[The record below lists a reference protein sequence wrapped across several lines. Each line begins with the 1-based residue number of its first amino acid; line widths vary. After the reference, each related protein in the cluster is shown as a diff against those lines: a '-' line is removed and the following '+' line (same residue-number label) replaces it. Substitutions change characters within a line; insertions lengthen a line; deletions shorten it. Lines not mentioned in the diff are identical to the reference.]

1 MKIKSPLLKHTVI
14 LGDML
19 ELGEN
24 SLKYHQEIIDLLIN
38 LNIKNCYL
46 VGSIFKKTNYPNY
59 FIHTKSINECRT
71 IISQNKI
78 QNSLILIKG
87 SRKIQLEKLTK
98 WL

>member
-1 MKIKSPLLKHTVI
+1 
-14 LGDML
+14 ML

-38 LNIKNCYL
+38 LNIKNFYFF
-46 VGSIFKKTNYPNY
+46 VFFFKKNNYYN
-59 FIHTKSINECRT
+59 FFFQFNSIHDCRT